1 VPRGTAVPKRPSRDD
16 AVRHKV
22 NWRALACSPCS
33 ESTYL
38 ENYLVKIRFIALVV
52 VAALSAA
59 WVVAQE
65 TLPVAPGPADQP
77 AAPEQP
83 PTDARHYSYAIGLD
97 MGTSFRNDKLPLDV
111 ESLVKGLKD
120 GLQSADPQFSPE
132 LCQLALV
139 RLSEQRL
146 AALKQRNEE
155 YLVTN
160 SKAQGVQTTPSGLQY
175 KVLKSGDG
183 PSPAATDT
191 VKVHYRGQL
200 IDGTVFDESYG
211 GEPVTF
217 PVNGVI
223 PGWTEALQQM
233 KVGDKWQLVIPAALA
248 YRDQGYGDAIPPHA
262 TLIFEVELLGIEG
275 K

>member
-1 VPRGTAVPKRPSRDD
+1 
-16 AVRHKV
+16 
-22 NWRALACSPCS
+22 
-33 ESTYL
+33 L
-38 ENYLVKIRFIALVV
+38 EKYVVKIRFIALVV

-65 TLPVAPGPADQP
+65 TLPVAPNAADQP

-97 MGTSFRNDKLPLDV
+97 IGTSFRNDKMPLDV
-111 ESLVKGLKD
+111 ESLVKGLQD
-120 GLQSADPQFSPE
+120 GLQGADPQFSPE
-132 LCQLALV
+132 LCQVALE

-146 AALKQRNEE
+146 VALKQRNEE

-160 SKAQGVQTTPSGLQY
+160 AKAQGVQTTPSGLQY

-183 PSPAATDT
+183 ASPAATDV

-211 GEPVTF
+211 GEPVSF
-217 PVNGVI
+217 ALSGPRGVI
-223 PGWTEALQQM
+223 PGWTEALQKM

-248 YRDQGYGDAIPPHA
+248 YRDQGFGDAIPPHA

-275 K
+275 R